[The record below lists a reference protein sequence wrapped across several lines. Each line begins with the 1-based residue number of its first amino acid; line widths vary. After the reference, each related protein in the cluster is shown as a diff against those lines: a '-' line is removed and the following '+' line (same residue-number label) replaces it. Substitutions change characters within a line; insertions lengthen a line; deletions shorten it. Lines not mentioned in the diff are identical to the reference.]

1 MDYSKSKI
9 KKCSRNKIV
18 KLARRAVQKPLVT
31 WWQYSCQIKS
41 FNHKLI
47 ILETDRF
54 YVALE
59 KVGTNFD
66 AMEKMFE
73 NHEPTRD
80 RKAQKYSIKNSKR
93 RRNLIWI
100 R

>member
-73 NHEPTRD
+73 NHEPSNLLVTARL
-80 RKAQKYSIKNSKR
+80 KN
-93 RRNLIWI
+93 IQ
-100 R
+100 